1 MWLVDA
7 VLDEI
12 VPDLVL
18 CPQMAFCR
26 INVVMFSSNNF
37 IFHCTLEG
45 FLSKYIKVFT
55 PFSG

>member
-18 CPQMAFCR
+18 CPQMAFC
-26 INVVMFSSNNF
+26 
-37 IFHCTLEG
+37 G
-45 FLSKYIKVFT
+45 YDY
-55 PFSG
+55 GYA